1 MIKVTDDVI
10 EECATNLLFEITPEE
25 KDMTLSEF
33 DAILT
38 QMSFLGHIQD
48 IDKVEP
54 LTFPVKDVQYILRE
68 DVPSTP
74 TDVNEELKMVP
85 SRLGNQVRLP
95 KVVG

>member
-1 MIKVTDDVI
+1 MKKVNAAVI
-10 EECATNLLFEITPEE
+10 DECATNLLFKITKEE
-25 KDMTLSEF
+25 EQMTLSEF

-38 QMSFLGHIQD
+38 QMSFLGNIPN
-48 IDKVEP
+48 IDKAEP
-54 LTFPVKDVQYILRE
+54 MTFPVKDIQYVLRD

-74 TDVNEELKMVP
+74 MDVNEELKMVP